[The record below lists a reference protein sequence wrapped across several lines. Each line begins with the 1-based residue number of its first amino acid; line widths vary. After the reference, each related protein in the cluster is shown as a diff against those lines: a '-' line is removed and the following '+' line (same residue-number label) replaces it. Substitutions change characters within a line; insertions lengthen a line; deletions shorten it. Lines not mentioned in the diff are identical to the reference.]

1 MSTRERLSRALFC
14 GTGISGNHVNSV
26 FNTHETDGPID
37 TDTGVASTL
46 PRPVR
51 REGQATPAAASTP
64 RAPGSGPRSAII
76 LSPQDQGSSRGGPPP
91 PGSQRGTNGTRA
103 GPLAGTEM
111 EDVLREEPVSVEGT
125 NRGNWSH
132 DTCHKIKSHASILTK
147 INSCAK
153 E

>member
-26 FNTHETDGPID
+26 FNTHQTDGPID

-51 REGQATPAAASTP
+51 REGQATLAAASTP

-76 LSPQDQGSSRGGPPP
+76 LSPQDQGSSRGGPRPRGRGGALTAHVRGP
-91 PGSQRGTNGTRA
+91 SQGRKWKTCSGKSQCLSKGQIGATGATTR
-103 GPLAGTEM
+103 
-111 EDVLREEPVSVEGT
+111 V
-125 NRGNWSH
+125 
-132 DTCHKIKSHASILTK
+132 IK
-147 INSCAK
+147 
-153 E
+153 